1 MIATGIIMFL
11 LYMIPI
17 WALFEAFP
25 RASTDADNNLQI
37 QNKSYGVNDS
47 SMNTNENPGENNADT
62 EINKNHAEATRAK
75 GTKDVTVSIIRTF
88 VNIMKL
94 ICILAAVGI
103 FITGTLYCF
112 WGFSEHNNRQ
122 IAFGAGMLF
131 ISVVC
136 YATSRTI
143 AKIIRSDGTASSFTA
158 MLSFLLAGAVWVAVV
173 LIQNAESR
181 LESNIRTDQ
190 PPAA

>member
-1 MIATGIIMFL
+1 
-11 LYMIPI
+11 
-17 WALFEAFP
+17 
-25 RASTDADNNLQI
+25 
-37 QNKSYGVNDS
+37 
-47 SMNTNENPGENNADT
+47 MNTNENPGENNADT

-75 GTKDVTVSIIRTF
+75 DTKDVTVSIIRTF

-103 FITGTLYCF
+103 FITGILYCF
-112 WGFSEHNNRQ
+112 WGFSKHNNRQ
-122 IAFGAGMLF
+122 ITFGAGMLF

-143 AKIIRSDGTASSFTA
+143 AKIIRPDGTASSFTA
-158 MLSFLLAGAVWVAVV
+158 MLSFLLAGAVWVAVI